1 LRILLRYGVFKLM
14 FVSPPLRLK
23 KEALDTVDR
32 QQVPTPGV
40 DRDVL
45 VNSVVETVPLSQ

>member
-1 LRILLRYGVFKLM
+1 M
-14 FVSPPLRLK
+14 FVSPLLILK

-40 DRDVL
+40 DRNVLANDVA
-45 VNSVVETVPLSQ
+45 ETVPLSR